1 MFYFSSQ
8 KTIVQPDLYES
19 NMEEIKLKKKDVG
32 PYPELNFSYGYYP
45 LQVSY

>member
-19 NMEEIKLKKKDVG
+19 NMEEIKLKQKELG
-32 PYPELNFSYGYYP
+32 PYPDLNFANGYYP
-45 LQVSY
+45 L